1 MFERFWG
8 DRMKKYTKEEVLQQF
23 KMSCDVFYETEK
35 TGDYKTGNKE
45 QTKFI
50 RIFKYFEKNIEFA
63 NECLKE
69 LLKSENVV
77 VSNRAAA
84 WSLALNENID
94 KAVKVLTENSEKKE
108 FGIFRFE
115 AEMTLNVWKSQGY
128 LTIYEGQEIRRYG
141 PGDGLPF
148 IR

>member
-1 MFERFWG
+1 
-8 DRMKKYTKEEVLQQF
+8 MKKYTKEEVLRQF
-23 KMSCDVFYETEK
+23 EISCDIIYRTSE

-45 QTKFI
+45 QPKLI
-50 RIFKYFEKNIEFA
+50 RIFKYLEKNIEFA
-63 NECLKE
+63 IECMKE
-69 LLKSENVV
+69 LLCYESVV

-84 WSLALNENID
+84 WCLALNENVD
-94 KAVKVLTENSEKKE
+94 EAAKVLLENSIKNEC
-108 FGIFRFE
+108 GIFRLE

-128 LTIYEGQEIRRYG
+128 LCIYEGQEIRRYG